1 MLLRN
6 NDWVHGWRALQTKNC
21 DLTFVWRKRVQTGG
35 GSQPK
40 HPTVATERDP
50 RCDHLAPL
58 SVPCTRPDTRVP
70 LERRELEIR
79 WGSTPRRRRRHGD
92 VPEPDLNRTT
102 RAPLHFYMGGTTQ
115 PARRIQLF
123 LGIQLFHRWR
133 GISYKPLFL
142 HPSVPAIYCVCQR
155 CPRRLPSPRQKP
167 RRSHPSTSFP
177 SIHQT
182 SSQKRMEAP
191 PVSKL
196 PTPTPPRSTE
206 TLSRLFK
213 TGIWSK

>member
-1 MLLRN
+1 LACFANEKLRS
-6 NDWVHGWRALQTKNC
+6 
-21 DLTFVWRKRVQTGG
+21 DLCLEEAMQTGG

-102 RAPLHFYMGGTTQ
+102 RAPLHFYMGGERPSQHGESSYSLESSYSIGGGEYRTSLFFCIHQCPQSTVCASDVRVAFRAQ
-115 PARRIQLF
+115 DRNRAGAILRPAFQVYTRRRHRRGWKHHQSASYQLQLLLGARR
-123 LGIQLFHRWR
+123 
-133 GISYKPLFL
+133 P
-142 HPSVPAIYCVCQR
+142 
-155 CPRRLPSPRQKP
+155 
-167 RRSHPSTSFP
+167 
-177 SIHQT
+177 
-182 SSQKRMEAP
+182 
-191 PVSKL
+191 
-196 PTPTPPRSTE
+196 
-206 TLSRLFK
+206 
-213 TGIWSK
+213 